1 MAIEYKVSELID
13 RAHRLATITPVN
25 EIASHLQ
32 KLLSRSITAYIA
44 GVKEGRTVTRWASS
58 EITDVRYESEQRLR
72 TAYEIAQLIGGYYS
86 PEVARAWF
94 MGYNSRLGQITPADA
109 IHEGKLR
116 ETLSAAQAFVVA
128 E

>member
-1 MAIEYKVSELID
+1 MAVEYKISHLIEQ
-13 RAHRLATITPVN
+13 AHRQAIITPMN

-32 KLLSRSITAYIA
+32 KLLSRSVTAYIA

-58 EITDVRYESEQRLR
+58 GASDIRYESEQRLR
-72 TAYEIAQLIGGYYS
+72 TAYEIAQLIGAYYS

-116 ETLSAAQAFVVA
+116 EALSAAQAFIVS

>member
-1 MAIEYKVSELID
+1 MAVEYKVSDLID
-13 RAHRLATITPVN
+13 RAHRQAIVTPVN

-32 KLLSRSITAYIA
+32 KLLSRSVTAYIA
-44 GVKEGRTVTRWASS
+44 GVKEGRTVTRWASN
-58 EITDVRYESEQRLR
+58 EISDVRYESEQRIR
-72 TAYEIAQLIGGYYS
+72 TAYEITHLIGEYYS
-86 PEVARAWF
+86 PEAARAWF

-116 ETLSAAQAFVVA
+116 EALSAAQAFIVS